1 MRSLAEDLLD
11 AQLIAQRVLTAPLD
25 ACLGAK
31 AALAA
36 VPDTDIIDLAL
47 DITMLGSALR
57 ALGLGIDDKLD
68 DGKSEIEAARSLLPE
83 MREAMRRLSGI
94 AFAVVKLSALDGV
107 GE

>member
-1 MRSLAEDLLD
+1 MRSLADDLLD

-25 ACLGAK
+25 SCPGAA

-36 VPDTDIIDLAL
+36 VPDTDITDLAL
-47 DITMLGSALR
+47 DITTLGSGLR

-83 MREAMRRLSGI
+83 VREAMRRLSGI
-94 AFAVVKLSALDGV
+94 ALAVVKLSALDGAD
-107 GE
+107 E